1 MTPLCN
7 IEGRLLI
14 RFIESLNYKFVRQRG
29 SHIRY
34 KNRDGNAI
42 TLHVKGKKIIKPGR
56 LRGLFRDLNI
66 EPKVF
71 FDYIGLKL

>member
-7 IEGRLLI
+7 IEGRQLI
-14 RFIESLNYKFVRQRG
+14 KFIESLDYKFVRQRG
-29 SHIRY
+29 SHMRY
-34 KNRDGNAI
+34 KNKKGNAI
-42 TLHVKGKKIIKPGR
+42 TLHVQGKKIIKPGR
-56 LRGLFRDLNI
+56 LRGLFNDLKI

>member
-14 RFIESLNYKFVRQRG
+14 KFIESLDYKFVRQRG
-29 SHIRY
+29 SHMRY
-34 KNRDGNAI
+34 KNKEGNAI
-42 TLHVKGKKIIKPGR
+42 TLHVQGKKIIKPGR
-56 LRGLFRDLNI
+56 LRGLLNDLKI

>member
-7 IEGRLLI
+7 IAGRLLI
-14 RFIESLNYKFVRQRG
+14 KFIESLDYRFVRQRG
-29 SHIRY
+29 SHMRY
-34 KNRDGNAI
+34 KNKDGNAI
-42 TLHVKGKKIIKPGR
+42 TLHVKGKKTIKPGR
-56 LRGLFRDLNI
+56 LRGLLNDLKI

>member
-14 RFIESLNYKFVRQRG
+14 KFIKSLDYRFIRQRG
-29 SHIRY
+29 SHMRY
-34 KNRDGNAI
+34 KNKDGNAI
-42 TLHVKGKKIIKPGR
+42 TLHVQGKKTIKPGS
-56 LRGLFRDLNI
+56 LRGLFNDLKI
-66 EPKVF
+66 EPKIF

>member
-14 RFIESLNYKFVRQRG
+14 KFIESLDYKFVRQRG
-29 SHIRY
+29 SHMRY
-34 KNRDGNAI
+34 KNKDGNAI
-42 TLHVKGKKIIKPGR
+42 TLHVQGKKIIKPGR
-56 LRGLFRDLNI
+56 LRGLFNDLNI
-66 EPKVF
+66 EPKIF